1 MRRIAGLPGQCLKL
15 HWVPNPFPYRTHH
28 VPVTRKE
35 IAMKR
40 RDALMVGS
48 LGGFFSWRSTTAAA
62 QNSALATAKNC
73 ILIWLDGGPSH
84 LETFDLKP
92 DASAE
97 VRGPLNPIQTS
108 VPGIEISECLPL
120 LAQQMERWA
129 VMRSLTSP
137 LGEHNLGT
145 HYVLTGYQPGSVL
158 QYPAF
163 TSVAAQL
170 RKSMIELPSNIAVPH
185 YRVGGQGFD
194 GGGFLP
200 TTARPFAVNA
210 DPADVT
216 FRGPSV
222 ISEGTLAKERLERRQ
237 AFSKGLSEVQSGV
250 RENSSDVM
258 LPSAFDQAFQLLTST
273 RTREA
278 FDLTREPDAVRQR
291 YGERSIGQS
300 CLLARRLIEFG
311 VPFVTVNFTGWDT
324 HTNLYTS
331 LKEGFTGAQQPVG
344 LIPLLDRA
352 VAALCDEL
360 AERGLLEETLVLVA
374 GEFGRTPRINAQ
386 GGRDHW
392 PRVFSAA
399 MAGGGV
405 IGGQVLGASDRNGE
419 VPFELPITPS
429 DLVCS
434 VYHLLGIAPETE
446 LKTPDGRPVRVCPD
460 NAKLIPGLCRSEP

>member
-1 MRRIAGLPGQCLKL
+1 
-15 HWVPNPFPYRTHH
+15 
-28 VPVTRKE
+28 
-35 IAMKR
+35 MKR

-48 LGGFFSWRSTTAAA
+48 LGGFFSWRSLRAAVDTRGI
-62 QNSALATAKNC
+62 ATAKNC

-92 DASAE
+92 LASAE

-108 VPGIEISECLPL
+108 VPGIELSECLPL
-120 LAQQMERWA
+120 LAQQMDRWA
-129 VMRSLTSP
+129 VVRSLTSP

-145 HYVLTGYQPGSVL
+145 HYVLTGYQPSAVL

-170 RKSMIELPSNIAVPH
+170 RSSHRELPSNIAVPH

-200 TTARPFAVNA
+200 TSARPFSVNA
-210 DPADVT
+210 DPAEVM

-222 ISEGTLAKERLERRQ
+222 ISEGTLTKERIARRRE
-237 AFSKGLSEVQSGV
+237 FSKGLSEVQSGV
-250 RENSSDVM
+250 RENSPNVL
-258 LPSAFDQAFQLLTST
+258 LPSAFDQAFQLLTSA

-278 FDLTREPDAVRQR
+278 FDLTQEPDTVRQK
-291 YGERSIGQS
+291 YGDRTIGQS
-300 CLLARRLIEFG
+300 CLLARRLVEFG

-324 HTNLYTS
+324 HANLYTS

-344 LIPLLDRA
+344 LIPLLDQA
-352 VAALCDEL
+352 VSALCNEL
-360 AERGLLEETLVLVA
+360 AERGLLEQTLVLVA

-392 PRVFSAA
+392 PRVFSVAL
-399 MAGGGV
+399 AGGGV
-405 IGGQVLGASDRNGE
+405 IGGQLIGTSDRNGE
-419 VPFELPITPS
+419 VPKDQPVTPS
-429 DLVCS
+429 DLVRT
-434 VYHLLGIAPETE
+434 VYHMLGIAPETE
-446 LKTPDGRPVRVCPD
+446 LQTPDGRPVRVCPD
-460 NAKLIPGLCRSEP
+460 SATLISGLCRSAP

>member
-1 MRRIAGLPGQCLKL
+1 
-15 HWVPNPFPYRTHH
+15 
-28 VPVTRKE
+28 
-35 IAMKR
+35 MKR

-48 LGGFFSWRSTTAAA
+48 LGGFFFRRSLRAAVDTRGI
-62 QNSALATAKNC
+62 ATAKNC

-92 DASAE
+92 QASAE

-108 VPGIEISECLPL
+108 VPGIELSECLPL
-120 LAQQMERWA
+120 IAQQLNRWA
-129 VMRSLTSP
+129 VVRSLTSP

-145 HYVLTGYQPGSVL
+145 HYVLTGYQPSAVL

-163 TSVAAQL
+163 TSVAAHLQSL
-170 RKSMIELPSNIAVPH
+170 NRELPSNIAVPH

-200 TTARPFAVNA
+200 TTARPFSVNA
-210 DPADVT
+210 DPAEVM

-222 ISEGTLAKERLERRQ
+222 ISEGTLTKERIERRRE
-237 AFSKGLSEVQSGV
+237 FSKGLSEVQSGV
-250 RENSSDVM
+250 RGNPPNVL

-278 FDLTREPDAVRQR
+278 FDLSKEPDAVRQK
-291 YGERSIGQS
+291 YGDRTIGQS
-300 CLLARRLIEFG
+300 CLLARRLVEFG

-324 HTNLYTS
+324 HANLYTS

-360 AERGLLEETLVLVA
+360 AERGLLEQTLVLVA
-374 GEFGRTPRINAQ
+374 GEFGRTPRMNAQ

-392 PRVFSAA
+392 PRVFSVA
-399 MAGGGV
+399 MSGGGV
-405 IGGQVLGASDRNGE
+405 VGGQVIGASDRNGE
-419 VPFELPITPS
+419 VPKDQPVTPS
-429 DLVCS
+429 DLVRT
-434 VYHLLGIAPETE
+434 VYHMLGIAPETE
-446 LKTPDGRPVRVCPD
+446 LQTPDGRPIRICPD
-460 NAKLIPGLCRSEP
+460 SATLIPGLCRTEP